1 MEAVREV
8 EEERRDDDD
17 DQQNDDHC
25 LPVLDED
32 GLEDV
37 RRVLAG
43 VDGVLEPLVDVLPP
57 DDGDRVSFGME
68 QLGHA
73 VANEPVAFVL
83 ELLEL
88 LELQRGVVE
97 PVEALDSLVEA

>member
-8 EEERRDDDD
+8 EEERRDDHD
-17 DQQNDDHC
+17 DQQNVDAHC

-32 GLEDV
+32 GLEDI

-43 VDGVLEPLVDVLPP
+43 VDGVLEPLVDVLPT
-57 DDGDRVSFGME
+57 DDGDRISFGME

-88 LELQRGVVE
+88 LGYSVE
-97 PVEALDSLVEA
+97 SLNPSGA